1 MKIDVFQDTVCPW
14 CRIGKQHLKLALAQW
29 EGGPV
34 EVNYR
39 TFFLNDQVPPEGY
52 NFRDYMQ
59 KRFNGRVTL
68 DALFERPR
76 EAGKRVGLEFNFDRV
91 QKTPNTT
98 LSHRLVALAPE
109 EKKEAVVDAIYTAY
123 FQDGRDIGDLEVL
136 VAIAAEVGLDAEAIR
151 QQLGGD
157 AGLDQVLADVQWA
170 RQAGISGV
178 PFFVINDR
186 YAFSGAQPPDAILR
200 VLQQVAHETAA
211 HETAAHETAAHETA
225 AHETAAA
232 D

>member
-29 EGGPV
+29 EGEPV
-34 EVNYR
+34 DVHYR
-39 TFFLNDQVPPEGY
+39 PFFLNDQIPPEGY
-52 NFRDYMQ
+52 DFRDYMQ
-59 KRFNGRVTL
+59 KRYSGRITL
-68 DALFERPR
+68 ETLFERPR
-76 EAGKRVGLEFNFDRV
+76 EAGKQVGLAFNFDRV
-91 QKTPNTT
+91 QRAPNTT

-109 EKKEAVVDAIYTAY
+109 QKKEAVVDAVYKAY

-151 QQLGGD
+151 QQLAGE
-157 AGLDQVLADVQWA
+157 AGLDEVLADVQWA

-186 YAFSGAQPPDAILR
+186 YAFSGAQPPAAILR
-200 VLQQVAHETAA
+200 VLQQVAQEKAAPATAA
-211 HETAAHETAAHETA
+211 
-225 AHETAAA
+225 